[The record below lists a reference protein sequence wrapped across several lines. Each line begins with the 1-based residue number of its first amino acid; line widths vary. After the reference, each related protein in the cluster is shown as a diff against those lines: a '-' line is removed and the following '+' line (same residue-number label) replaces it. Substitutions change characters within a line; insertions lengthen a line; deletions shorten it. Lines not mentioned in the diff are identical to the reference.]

1 MNIKAKERVLQ
12 INMGQVPQGYKK
24 TKVGIIPNEW
34 PYDRFKNIV
43 KKSQY
48 GLSLA
53 KNIKGNI
60 KILDMSQLQN
70 GYIINKDLGYV
81 SITPDEYENYVIKKG
96 DLLFNRTNSYD
107 LVGKSAVAKKDYE
120 FVFASYLVRFKFKEE
135 CNFQYIGEWFALSH
149 KTNIIKRLVTKGVG
163 QCNINPTELQKY
175 FYIPLPPLTEQG
187 RIAEILTTCD
197 NLIELKEKLI
207 EQKKFQKKYLMQALL
222 DPKSPNFRQ
231 LIGFKDEWKEVKLG
245 SLGKTYGGLNGK
257 NKNDFG
263 TGKPYIPYINIF
275 NNPIININSL
285 EYVVIEKSENQNQVK
300 FGDIFFTTSSETP
313 EEVGMSAVILED
325 TDELYLNSFCFG
337 FRLYDFNKLN
347 PNFAVYFFRSNIF
360 RKILNKLSQGSTR
373 FNLSKN
379 SMMKVNIILPAIKEQ
394 TAIAKIL
401 STAAEEIHLLESELE
416 QQKLKKKA
424 LMQLLLTGK
433 VRVNV
438 SKINI
443 ERS

>member
-1 MNIKAKERVLQ
+1 MNIEVKERVLL
-12 INMGQVPQGYKK
+12 INKGKVPLGYKE

-120 FVFASYLVRFKFKEE
+120 FVFASYLVRFKLTEE
-135 CNFQYIGEWFALSH
+135 CNFQYIGEWLALSC
-149 KTNIIKRLVTKGVG
+149 KTNIIRRLVTKGVS

-175 FYIPLPPLTEQG
+175 FYIPLPPLPEQDK
-187 RIAEILTTCD
+187 IAGILSICD
-197 NLIELKEKLI
+197 KVIELKDKLI
-207 EQKKFQKKYLMQALL
+207 KQKKLQKKYLMQTLL
-222 DPKSPNFRQ
+222 DPKSPYFRR
-231 LIGFKDEWKEVKLG
+231 LTGFKDEWKEIKLG
-245 SLGKTYGGLNGK
+245 NFIYETKDLSIIQDQYRLLTSSKNGIVLQEDYFNKIVSSDENIGYKIIKKGEFTFRCMSDTGFFRINRLEDIENGIVSPAYSVFSIKKANSVFMKYFLNSYRMIFQYSSIAQGGTRLALKIKSLKK
-257 NKNDFG
+257 
-263 TGKPYIPYINIF
+263 INIKI
-275 NNPIININSL
+275 PDIEEQSKIADILHTCDKEIN
-285 EYVVIEKSENQNQVK
+285 
-300 FGDIFFTTSSETP
+300 
-313 EEVGMSAVILED
+313 
-325 TDELYLNSFCFG
+325 
-337 FRLYDFNKLN
+337 
-347 PNFAVYFFRSNIF
+347 
-360 RKILNKLSQGSTR
+360 
-373 FNLSKN
+373 
-379 SMMKVNIILPAIKEQ
+379 
-394 TAIAKIL
+394 
-401 STAAEEIHLLESELE
+401 LLEKALE

-438 SKINI
+438 S
-443 ERS
+443 

>member
-1 MNIKAKERVLQ
+1 MNIEVKERVLL
-12 INMGQVPQGYKK
+12 INKGKVPLGYKE

-120 FVFASYLVRFKFKEE
+120 FVFASYLVRFKLTEE
-135 CNFQYIGEWFALSH
+135 CNFQYIGEWLALSC
-149 KTNIIKRLVTKGVG
+149 KTNIIRRLVTKGVS

-175 FYIPLPPLTEQG
+175 FYIPLPPLPEQDK
-187 RIAEILTTCD
+187 IAGILSICD
-197 NLIELKEKLI
+197 KVIELKDKLI
-207 EQKKFQKKYLMQALL
+207 KQKKLQKKYLMQTLL
-222 DPKSPNFRQ
+222 DPKSPYFRR
-231 LIGFKDEWKEVKLG
+231 LTGFKDEWKEIKLG
-245 SLGKTYGGLNGK
+245 NFIYETKDLSIIKDQYRLLTSSKNGIVLQEDYFNKIVSSDENIGYKIIKKGEFTFRCMSDTGFFRINRLEYIENGIVSPAYSVFSIKKANSVFMKYFLNSYRMIFQYSSIAQGGTRLALKIKSLKK
-257 NKNDFG
+257 
-263 TGKPYIPYINIF
+263 INIKI
-275 NNPIININSL
+275 PDIEEQSKIADILHTCDKEIN
-285 EYVVIEKSENQNQVK
+285 
-300 FGDIFFTTSSETP
+300 
-313 EEVGMSAVILED
+313 
-325 TDELYLNSFCFG
+325 
-337 FRLYDFNKLN
+337 
-347 PNFAVYFFRSNIF
+347 
-360 RKILNKLSQGSTR
+360 
-373 FNLSKN
+373 
-379 SMMKVNIILPAIKEQ
+379 
-394 TAIAKIL
+394 
-401 STAAEEIHLLESELE
+401 LLEKALE

-438 SKINI
+438 S
-443 ERS
+443 

>member
-120 FVFASYLVRFKFKEE
+120 FVFASYLVRFKLTEE
-135 CNFQYIGEWFALSH
+135 CNFQYIGEWLALSC
-149 KTNIIKRLVTKGVG
+149 KTNIIRRLVTKGVS

-175 FYIPLPPLTEQG
+175 FYIPLPPLPEQDK
-187 RIAEILTTCD
+187 IAEILSTFD
-197 NLIELKEKLI
+197 KAIELKEKLI
-207 EQKKFQKKYLMQALL
+207 EQKKLQKKYLMQALL
-222 DPKSPNFRQ
+222 DPKSLYFRR
-231 LIGFKDEWKEVKLG
+231 LTGFKDEWKEIKLG
-245 SLGKTYGGLNGK
+245 NFIYEIKDLT
-257 NKNDFG
+257 
-263 TGKPYIPYINIF
+263 
-275 NNPIININSL
+275 IIQDQYRL
-285 EYVVIEKSENQNQVK
+285 L
-300 FGDIFFTTSSETP
+300 TSSKNGIVLQEDYFNKIVSSDENIGYKIIKKGEFTFRC
-313 EEVGMSAVILED
+313 MSDTGFFKINRLECLEIGIVSPAYNVFNIRKAD
-325 TDELYLNSFCFG
+325 NDYMSFFLNSYKMIYKYSTIAQG
-337 FRLYDFNKLN
+337 GTRLALKIHSLAKLKVSI
-347 PNFAVYFFRSNIF
+347 PN
-360 RKILNKLSQGSTR
+360 LE
-373 FNLSKN
+373 
-379 SMMKVNIILPAIKEQ
+379 EQ

-401 STAAEEIHLLESELE
+401 STVEEEIHLLEKELE

-433 VRVNV
+433 VRVNA
-438 SKINI
+438 S
-443 ERS
+443 